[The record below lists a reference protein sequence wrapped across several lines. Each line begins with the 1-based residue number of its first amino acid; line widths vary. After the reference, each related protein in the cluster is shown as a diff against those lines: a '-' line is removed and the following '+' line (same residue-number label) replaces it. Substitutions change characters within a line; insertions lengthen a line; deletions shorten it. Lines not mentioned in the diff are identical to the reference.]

1 MTTIEMELSWLVF
14 IATRENGM
22 SDAQHAG
29 FKRQAWSQAK
39 SLAAE
44 NPAEFSELPAMLT
57 AAMTAAA
64 PAQ

>member
-1 MTTIEMELSWLVF
+1 MTAIEMELSWLVF

-22 SDAQHAG
+22 SDDQHAD
-29 FKRQAWSQAK
+29 FKRQAWNEAK
-39 SLAAE
+39 SLAAQ

-64 PAQ
+64 PTQ